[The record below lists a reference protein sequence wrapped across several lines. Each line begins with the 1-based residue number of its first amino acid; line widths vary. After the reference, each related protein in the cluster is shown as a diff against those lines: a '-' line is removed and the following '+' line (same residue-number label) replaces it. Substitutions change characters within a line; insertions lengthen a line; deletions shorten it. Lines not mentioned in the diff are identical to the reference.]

1 MIFFLTLF
9 DWLASYECVN
19 MSSRCE
25 ASMDPVRVKSK
36 SILTIYRICT
46 SREEFDWYNI
56 DVASM
61 LSHIQLLGHEI
72 NESDGS
78 SLLFLE
84 KSAILC
90 SPEESAIHH
99 FPKNMLHCFVDDFRR
114 LGSQDDGILFKV
126 ELFSIS
132 PSQEQLCWERCCR
145 SELEVPSLQ
154 SAVSKWLWWLNS

>member
-1 MIFFLTLF
+1 MRGV
-9 DWLASYECVN
+9 DG
-19 MSSRCE
+19 SSQGKIQE
-25 ASMDPVRVKSK
+25 YLDDLSN
-36 SILTIYRICT
+36 LQL

-99 FPKNMLHCFVDDFRR
+99 FTKNMLHCFVDDFRR
-114 LGSQDDGILFKV
+114 LGSQDDGILFKA

>member
-1 MIFFLTLF
+1 MR
-9 DWLASYECVN
+9 DVGQ
-19 MSSRCE
+19 SSQG
-25 ASMDPVRVKSK
+25 
-36 SILTIYRICT
+36 RIQEYLDEFSSLRL

-61 LSHIQLLGHEI
+61 LNHIHLLGHEI
-72 NESDGS
+72 NDSDGS

-90 SPEESAIHH
+90 CPEDAVIHH
-99 FPKNMLHCFVDDFRR
+99 FPKNMLHCFVDDYRR
-114 LGSQDDGILFKV
+114 QGSQDDGILLKA

-154 SAVSKWLWWLNS
+154 SAVSKWLGWLNT